1 MSDLKPLIQNR
12 PGAAPSRTRIAIW
25 RRLLPVPAVM
35 KVGSVDTAV
44 LIKPSLFDPEMPIA
58 V

>member
-1 MSDLKPLIQNR
+1 M
-12 PGAAPSRTRIAIW
+12 AIW

-35 KVGSVDTAV
+35 KVGSVDTVV
-44 LIKPSLFDPEMPIA
+44 LIKPSLFDPKMPLA